1 LLLPDMQ
8 DSNGTTKHLIAGAGK
23 DMKLYLVDR
32 DNMGKFSPTTNN
44 IWQQL
49 GTTAL
54 NGPVRGSPAYF
65 NGTLYYGPRDTTLK
79 AFTFANAKLPTTAT
93 SQSVATFGYP
103 GTSPVVSSNGATN
116 GIVWTQHPSGILYA
130 YDATSLSHEL
140 YDSRQA
146 TGNRDVTGL
155 GTSSGTG
162 LKFVVP
168 VIANGQV
175 FLGTPNSVAV
185 FGMLH

>member
-1 LLLPDMQ
+1 
-8 DSNGTTKHLIAGAGK
+8 
-23 DMKLYLVDR
+23 
-32 DNMGKFSPTTNN
+32 
-44 IWQQL
+44 
-49 GTTAL
+49 
-54 NGPVRGSPAYF
+54 
-65 NGTLYYGPRDTTLK
+65 
-79 AFTFANAKLPTTAT
+79 
-93 SQSVATFGYP
+93 
-103 GTSPVVSSNGATN
+103 
-116 GIVWTQHPSGILYA
+116 LYA